1 MFFKSSIGIDINA
14 NRICAVHLKGD
25 FKGVNL
31 ISESICLLDASKSR
45 QDRLTDISAFINGF
59 IQETKFT
66 VSDLFIGISTDQAM
80 FREIGFPLAVKE
92 NLSTTLF
99 YEIEKYIPFA
109 AEDIYFDY
117 QIINEDKVSEKLTLL
132 LSAVKKEVL
141 EDYLKIAENIPQGVS
156 GIEMAAAG
164 AVNYYFYRHS
174 EALGP
179 VVMVSERESCVD
191 VLMVRD
197 RALIYAKSFADAQ
210 EAIDALSPGGHLAEL
225 QGAFFEGEKA
235 ARLVLYGASDV
246 ENWQRRLS
254 PEFQEIK
261 SGDLFAGLKDHAS
274 IPAFGLSLKGI
285 RPVPVQ
291 MNLMPAG
298 LRKKPN
304 RTGFYVMMV
313 LALLVIVSGVLW
325 AGSLWLN
332 QRQMMK
338 ALEAES
344 VRLKTQVS
352 VVEQMVDENR
362 KIRED
367 LAYLRSIRP
376 GNAYLIEIINELSVI
391 MPQTA
396 YITDFK
402 LNGNKLG
409 LYGMA
414 DSASE
419 LISILEESPLFM
431 DVAFLSAIRNSR
443 DGKEIFRIGCNLQ
456 TKK

>member
-1 MFFKSSIGIDINA
+1 
-14 NRICAVHLKGD
+14 
-25 FKGVNL
+25 
-31 ISESICLLDASKSR
+31 
-45 QDRLTDISAFINGF
+45 
-59 IQETKFT
+59 
-66 VSDLFIGISTDQAM
+66 
-80 FREIGFPLAVKE
+80 
-92 NLSTTLF
+92 
-99 YEIEKYIPFA
+99 
-109 AEDIYFDY
+109 
-117 QIINEDKVSEKLTLL
+117 
-132 LSAVKKEVL
+132 
-141 EDYLKIAENIPQGVS
+141 
-156 GIEMAAAG
+156 
-164 AVNYYFYRHS
+164 
-174 EALGP
+174 
-179 VVMVSERESCVD
+179 MVSERESCVD